1 MGTLYLTE
9 AGETTTN
16 SLEIAGF
23 RVHASAYD
31 FLLMAD
37 RRGLH
42 QGLYLKPIT

>member
-16 SLEIAGF
+16 PLEIEYF
-23 RVHASAYD
+23 RLGAPAYD

-37 RRGLH
+37 RRGL
-42 QGLYLKPIT
+42 YLKPTT

>member
-16 SLEIAGF
+16 PLEIAYF
-23 RVHASAYD
+23 RLHASAYD
-31 FLLMAD
+31 FLLIAD

-42 QGLYLKPIT
+42 RGLYLKPIT